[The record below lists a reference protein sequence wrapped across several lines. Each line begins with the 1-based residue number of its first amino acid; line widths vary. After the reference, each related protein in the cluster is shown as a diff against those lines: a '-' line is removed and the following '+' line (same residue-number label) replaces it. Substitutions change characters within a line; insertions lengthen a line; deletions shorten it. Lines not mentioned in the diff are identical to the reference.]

1 MEINETHAH
10 LLEYIH
16 IVDGVL
22 PPETLESFLKICNN
36 YPDFQ
41 SGKILGNNNSV
52 DEKIR
57 KTKIWYLKSIQEKS
71 LTTVH
76 WANFLQFIF
85 NQLIKE
91 YRNVKNLDNF
101 NVGINDIQVLKYQK
115 TSHYKFHVDDART
128 INRCLSV
135 IFFVNDD
142 YEGGEL
148 AFKFPN
154 KEKEFTVEKKKNRAI
169 LWPSN
174 FLYPHCV
181 KPVISGTRFSVV
193 AWAV

>member
-57 KTKIWYLKSIQEKS
+57 KTKIWYLK
-71 LTTVH
+71 
-76 WANFLQFIF
+76 
-85 NQLIKE
+85 
-91 YRNVKNLDNF
+91 
-101 NVGINDIQVLKYQK
+101 KY
-115 TSHYKFHVDDART
+115 S
-128 INRCLSV
+128 
-135 IFFVNDD
+135 
-142 YEGGEL
+142 G
-148 AFKFPN
+148 
-154 KEKEFTVEKKKNRAI
+154 KK
-169 LWPSN
+169 
-174 FLYPHCV
+174 V
-181 KPVISGTRFSVV
+181 
-193 AWAV
+193 